1 MSDMAFNAM
10 MNEVD
15 NFSYDQ
21 CVELL
26 SRLSS
31 VFKGKTQANMAE
43 KTSPI
48 DKFFGTVNDEDSEKM
63 LEAVKDCR
71 RIEPDEW

>member
-1 MSDMAFNAM
+1 MSGMAFNAM

-31 VFKGKTQANMAE
+31 VFKGKKHFSEAE
-43 KTSPI
+43 KKYS
-48 DKFFGTVNDEDSEKM
+48 N
-63 LEAVKDCR
+63 R
-71 RIEPDEW
+71 